1 MRSLPLFRF
10 NSRARS
16 TSLGIALCTM
26 FLVASFSVVSGLRT
40 SMDNLSGSFESELSL
55 VTLPG
60 DGALTMF
67 PQGELDDFSGRTA
80 FGSMAYATA
89 SPSDVQVTVFC
100 LEDPDGILNEP
111 ASPTGSQAL
120 AGTSLDL
127 SGNVTLSASGTTDV
141 SVSGRFSSSVFSS
154 SWLYASPDTL
164 AELVGAFP
172 DESNFAIVYM
182 LTSAER
188 TSLESE
194 GFVVQGMVGI
204 LEFLDSGIGEIESDA
219 LWVLVPSAFVVSVLA
234 YSYIGSEIADRR
246 HDIGIIKTLGA
257 RRSRILGY
265 MLAEAALICSW
276 GGLFGL
282 ALGIVLSYGIST
294 LASVMFT
301 SVFMVEMN
309 ETLLLMSF
317 LATVAAGVLGA
328 VLPALRMT
336 MTSPVKDLKEVTPS
350 S

>member
-40 SMDNLSGSFESELSL
+40 SMDNLAGNFESELSL
-55 VTLPG
+55 VTLPE
-60 DGALTMF
+60 DGALS
-67 PQGELDDFSGRTA
+67 LFSPEDLVGLANRTA
-80 FGSMAYATA
+80 HGIMVGEAAT
-89 SPSDVQVTVFC
+89 PSDQRVTVFC
-100 LEDPDGILNEP
+100 VDDPNDVLDEP
-111 ASPTGSQAL
+111 APPTGSQAL
-120 AGTSLDL
+120 AGMSLDL
-127 SGNVTLSASGTTDV
+127 SDNVTLAAAGSVEVTISGK
-141 SVSGRFSSSVFSS
+141 FSSAMFSS
-154 SWLYASPDTL
+154 SWLYSSPETA
-164 AELVGAFP
+164 AELAGAAP
-172 DESNFAIVYM
+172 GEANFAMVSQ

-188 TSLESE
+188 SSLESG

-219 LWVLVPSAFVVSVLA
+219 LWVLVPSAFVIAVLA

-257 RRSRILGY
+257 RRMRVLGY
-265 MLAEAALICSW
+265 LLAEAAVICSW

-301 SVFMVEMN
+301 SVFMIEMN

-317 LATVAAGVLGA
+317 LATVSAGVLGA
-328 VLPALRMT
+328 VIPALRMT